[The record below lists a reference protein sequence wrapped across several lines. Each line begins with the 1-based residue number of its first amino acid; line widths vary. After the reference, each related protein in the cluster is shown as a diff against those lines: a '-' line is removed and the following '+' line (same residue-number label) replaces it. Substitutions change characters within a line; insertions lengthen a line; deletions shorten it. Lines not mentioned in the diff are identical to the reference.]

1 VHVYNAN
8 LLFMCELLYYDTNS
22 FASVLQMLDLEQ
34 ATPVTKLWLVEN
46 HASRFVRRESRS
58 PHFRYATNLFSDP
71 SFFKNITGYFNY
83 AVESCRDDA
92 RFESEALVVYISA
105 THRISVRIQLLLH
118 AVIFKESRYRSALK
132 ITAIHQDLI
141 F

>member
-8 LLFMCELLYYDTNS
+8 LLFMCELPYYETNS

-34 ATPVTKLWLVEN
+34 ATPATKLWLVEN

-71 SFFKNITGYFNY
+71 IFKNITGYFNY

-92 RFESEALVVYISA
+92 RFESEA
-105 THRISVRIQLLLH
+105 Q
-118 AVIFKESRYRSALK
+118 
-132 ITAIHQDLI
+132 AIHLV
-141 F
+141 